1 MHELSIVFHVIKQIE
16 ELAEENKLTEVESV
30 TLQLGEVTGAIHEDL
45 RDCWKWAVNRT
56 EVMKDCELEIEVIPA
71 VTYCEDCKN
80 TYTTVQFGKTCPH
93 CGSGNT
99 YLVQGREM
107 MIKEISAC

>member
-1 MHELSIVFHVIKQIE
+1 MHELGIVFHVIKQIE
-16 ELAEENKLTEVESV
+16 ELAEENQLKEVASV
-30 TLQLGEVTGAIHEDL
+30 TLQLGEVTGAIHEEL
-45 RDCWKWAVNRT
+45 RDCWNWAVNRT
-56 EVMKDCELEIEVIPA
+56 DVMKNCELELEVVPA
-71 VTYCEDCKN
+71 VTFCEDCKK
-80 TYTTVQFGKTCPH
+80 TYPTVQFGKTCPH

>member
-1 MHELSIVFHVIKQIE
+1 MHELGIVFHVIKQIE
-16 ELAEENKLTEVESV
+16 ELAAENQLKEVASV

-45 RDCWKWAVNRT
+45 EDCWNWAVKRMDI
-56 EVMKDCELEIEVIPA
+56 MKECELEIEPVPA
-71 VTYCEDCKN
+71 VTFCEDCKQ
-80 TYTTVQFGKTCPH
+80 TYPTVRYGRTCPH

-107 MIKEISAC
+107 VIKEITAC

>member
-1 MHELSIVFHVIKQIE
+1 MHELGIVFHVIKQIE
-16 ELAEENKLTEVESV
+16 ELAAENQLKEVASV

-45 RDCWKWAVNRT
+45 EDCWNWAVRRT
-56 EVMKDCELEIEVIPA
+56 DIMKECELEIEPVPA
-71 VTYCEDCKN
+71 VTFCEDCKQ
-80 TYTTVQFGKTCPH
+80 TYPTVRYGRTCPH

-107 MIKEISAC
+107 VIKEITAC

>member
-16 ELAEENKLTEVESV
+16 ELSEENSLSEVRSV

-45 RDCWKWAVNRT
+45 RDCWDWAVKRT
-56 EVMKDCELEIEVIPA
+56 EVMKECELEIEVIPA
-71 VTYCEDCKN
+71 LTYCEDCEK
-80 TYTTVQFGKTCPH
+80 TYPTIQFGKTCPH

-107 MIKEISAC
+107 MIKEITAC

>member
-16 ELAEENKLTEVESV
+16 ELSEENSLSEVRSV

-45 RDCWKWAVNRT
+45 RDCWDWAVKRT
-56 EVMKDCELEIEVIPA
+56 DIMKECELEIEVVPA
-71 VTYCEDCKN
+71 LTYCEDCRN
-80 TYTTVQFGKTCPH
+80 TYPTVQFGKTCPH

-99 YLVQGREM
+99 YLAQGREM
-107 MIKEISAC
+107 MIKEITAC